1 VTRMMSGEDL
11 SRQGLGWREQ
21 LAPLHEERVPY
32 DTSSDGGSS
41 SYESDW
47 EAEVNAKGEVF
58 YVLPVE
64 ERELES
70 FSLESS
76 GASGEKAERK
86 MKKEKKG
93 GKLSRLV
100 KRRES
105 KRDRNMRDHRVST
118 DPCGLAESSDG
129 DSSTYGQIKTFE
141 SFFEGTS
148 PVELV
153 DVHLR
158 LVAAKGLRAD
168 SGASVKLLEFSLGIL
183 PGHNE
188 QPPEDAPFTANRVI
202 IAGFLTDG
210 PAIKQQ
216 DKLRI
221 GDWIRSIDGHQVT
234 LDNIGSV
241 LARYSSSC
249 KVKLTVQRAALL
261 PTLVEEDEQMIT
273 PPSVMKIVTGQ
284 GPSPADV
291 QGMLRKLPYIALY
304 ITRRGITETSPELA
318 DVIYQYPTQHQ
329 SKLLQVRGMF
339 LTLCHALPE
348 ITGSKPITSSLMVE
362 DQLVHV
368 GYAEERED
376 LFIMALPATKCSA
389 KEVSQAVRDVVRVL
403 RLQHK
408 TLARAFTPK
417 NAGNLH
423 EFFSIQ
429 FLDLLVNIQKLASVS
444 PSRPLLDM
452 SRLLAQ
458 HSAKFDQSLPAA
470 HWLHLPEDVKFQ
482 IDDAL
487 SQFEAA
493 DFQDYSEDFYDL
505 PREFN
510 ILGSCLFHKG
520 YLLASHLPR
529 DDMVDVLL
537 WCGYHQVLPLTRHHP
552 VHQLVNWCEVF
563 PTRQSLGHT
572 APITEGDTE
581 SRVFLLVVGLGHQV
595 LGVLLETGGCAALHG
610 AVVRPDPFY
619 VDQALNTLE
628 HMLDMGIPGVCNK
641 WLTLPPNP
649 DIVDIDLLF
658 DVAGTGGKRL
668 DISSLSEKA
677 RPGGHTG
684 IVLKKTKSYD
694 YASTESP
701 IESLDDTVSLPRSQ
715 SDEANSEVSEDSRGQ
730 TEAERRAQA
739 QERGWPG
746 PGEELDSDSEG
757 EENSWSE
764 LYRSGNKST
773 LNLTDPSGE
782 GGDGEEEVTTY
793 QVSQLSI
800 SPDNTIFHFLH
811 LDVGEGVFLAPLSP
825 PGGRYH
831 NSVLENFRAACQIIH
846 SSFQMTI
853 RGKDLV
859 KTQGQGQAPQRP
871 WLNKSLVAV
880 REQGML
886 FHFNPSDMEED
897 LSPGKRPN
905 AVLSYW
911 VSGRLFLSPHPRECY
926 VCYHDSAPQV
936 MIELAFRLAFGV
948 HL

>member
-1 VTRMMSGEDL
+1 M
-11 SRQGLGWREQ
+11 GWREQ
-21 LAPLHEERVPY
+21 LAPLMEERRY
-32 DTSSDGGSS
+32 QDEGDDASDTSSS
-41 SYESDW
+41 SYKSDW
-47 EAEVNAKGEVF
+47 EGEVNAKGEVF

-64 ERELES
+64 EKEMET
-70 FSLESS
+70 FSIDS
-76 GASGEKAERK
+76 GARRDKKTG
-86 MKKEKKG
+86 KKEKKG
-93 GKLSRLV
+93 NKLSRLV

-105 KRDRNMRDHRVST
+105 KRDRNMTDHRLVST
-118 DPCGLAESSDG
+118 DPGGMAESSDG

-148 PVELV
+148 PVELI
-153 DVHLR
+153 DVNLR
-158 LVAAKGLRAD
+158 LTAIKNRFQQE
-168 SGASVKLLEFSLGIL
+168 ASLSLLEDTLGII
-183 PGHNE
+183 PGHND
-188 QPPEDAPFTANRVI
+188 QPSEDAPFTANRVI

-210 PAIKQQ
+210 PAIKHH
-216 DKLRI
+216 DKLMI

-234 LDNIGSV
+234 LDNIGSI
-241 LARYSSSC
+241 LSRYSSSC
-249 KVKLTVQRAALL
+249 KVKLTVQRAAVL
-261 PTLVEEDEQMIT
+261 PSLVEDDEQMIT
-273 PPSVMKIVTGQ
+273 PPSVINIVTGK

-291 QGMLRKLPYIALY
+291 QSMLRKLPYIALY

-318 DVIYQYPTQHQ
+318 DVIYQYPSQHQ

-348 ITGSKPITSSLMVE
+348 ITGSKPITSSLIVD

-376 LFIMALPATKCSA
+376 LFIIALPATKCSA

-403 RLQHK
+403 RLQYK
-408 TLARAFTPK
+408 TLARAFTQK
-417 NAGNLH
+417 NAGNLND
-423 EFFSIQ
+423 FFSIQ
-429 FLDLLVNIQKLASVS
+429 FLDLLLNIQKLTANSK
-444 PSRPLLDM
+444 PLLDV
-452 SRLLAQ
+452 SKVL
-458 HSAKFDQSLPAA
+458 SSNPAKFDQSLPAA

-493 DFQDYSEDFYDL
+493 DFQEYSDEFYDL

-520 YLLASHLPR
+520 FLLSSHLTR

-537 WCGYHQVLPLTRHHP
+537 WCQYHQVLPLTKHHP

-563 PTRQSLGHT
+563 PTRQS
-572 APITEGDTE
+572 ITNSGEASETE
-581 SRVFLLVVGLGHQV
+581 ARVFLLVVGLGHQI

-619 VDQALNTLE
+619 VDQAINTLE
-628 HMLDMGIPGVCNK
+628 HLIEMGIPTVCDR
-641 WLTLPPNP
+641 WMTLPPNP
-649 DIVDIDLLF
+649 DIVDIDLLYQT
-658 DVAGTGGKRL
+658 AGGGGSRRL
-668 DISSLSEKA
+668 DLSSMDRGNISA
-677 RPGGHTG
+677 GG
-684 IVLKKTKSYD
+684 IVLKKTKSYE

-701 IESLDDTVSLPRSQ
+701 NESLDDTDTVSLPQ
-715 SDEANSEVSEDSRGQ
+715 SHSDGNNSEVSEDSKAHDDRSGHDGGQ
-730 TEAERRAQA
+730 R
-739 QERGWPG
+739 W
-746 PGEELDSDSEG
+746 EEDSGGSDSED
-757 EENSWSE
+757 NSWWE
-764 LYRSGNKST
+764 LYRSGNKSQ
-773 LNLTDPSGE
+773 LNVTDATGE
-782 GGDGEEEVTTY
+782 GGEVQEEEVVTY

-825 PGGRYH
+825 PSGPYH
-831 NSVLENFRAACQIIH
+831 NAVLDNFRSACQIIH

-853 RGKDLV
+853 RSKDLV
-859 KTQGQGQAPQRP
+859 KSREAGQGLNQVNQRP

-880 REQGML
+880 KEQGML
-886 FHFNPSDMEED
+886 FHYNPSDDED
-897 LSPGKRPN
+897 LINSTTNSSSSKKN
-905 AVLSYW
+905 MSILSYW
-911 VSGRLFLSPHPRECY
+911 VAGRLFLSPHPRECY